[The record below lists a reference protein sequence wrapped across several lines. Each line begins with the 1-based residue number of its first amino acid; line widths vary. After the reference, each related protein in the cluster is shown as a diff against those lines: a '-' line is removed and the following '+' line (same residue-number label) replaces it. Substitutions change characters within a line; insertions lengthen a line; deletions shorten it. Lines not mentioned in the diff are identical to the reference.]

1 MCPPPG
7 DGGAEG
13 SDGTSSVGS
22 IDPNDKAGPTGVT
35 AHHWISAW
43 DPVPYL
49 VSFENEP
56 TASAPAQQV
65 VVTDH
70 LDPTTVDLTSFSFGP
85 IAFGTTVVT
94 PQPGQTLYSRTV
106 DLRPAQDL
114 LVRVAATLDTQSG
127 VVTWTFASIDPATG
141 LPPAD
146 PTVGFLPPDAQP
158 P

>member
-85 IAFGTTVVT
+85 IAFGDGGYPPARSDPV
-94 PQPGQTLYSRTV
+94 QPHRGPPAGAGPARARCRHARYAVGCRHV
-106 DLRPAQDL
+106 DLRLDRPRDG
-114 LVRVAATLDTQSG
+114 VAAGRSNG
-127 VVTWTFASIDPATG
+127 G
-141 LPPAD
+141 LPA
-146 PTVGFLPPDAQP
+146 A
-158 P
+158 